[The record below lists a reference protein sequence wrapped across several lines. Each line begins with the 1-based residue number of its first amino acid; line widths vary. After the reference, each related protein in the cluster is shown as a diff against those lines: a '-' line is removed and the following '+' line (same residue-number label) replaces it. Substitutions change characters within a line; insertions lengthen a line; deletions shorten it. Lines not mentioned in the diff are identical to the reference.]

1 MTETES
7 PAPPVEP
14 PVATPPRVRV
24 FVSSPS
30 DLGHERGL
38 VRDLILALAREYR
51 PYFDLSAV
59 LWEEEA
65 LTAAQS
71 FQAGLVRPAECE
83 IVLVMLWTRLG
94 TPLAE
99 EPYGGMT
106 GTEWEFVDAVE
117 ASARAGAPE
126 VLVYRK
132 QAPCLIDV
140 NDAVRTREAVEERQR
155 LEVFFQRHFFNP
167 DGSFKRAF
175 RQFEDDRALR
185 ELVEGQ
191 LRKLLNRRI
200 SIERR
205 ASGGAADWCG
215 SPFRP
220 ERPFAL
226 ADEPV
231 FTGRETEVRELIA
244 RLERLRAGGQGLL
257 LISGASGVGKS
268 SLLHAGLL
276 PRLLRP
282 FLFAGVGGCRWCA
295 PDLAGAQPLQALA
308 DALCAPAVL
317 GDGLAGA
324 GLDAVALARL
334 LARDPEL
341 GATQVGI
348 ALDRLQGGEGGESR
362 LALLCDPLDPL
373 LASEDGA
380 PSAVAL
386 AGVRA
391 LVALARSG
399 RVWVIATLRDDALAG
414 LADLPELA
422 ALVDADAWYPLAP
435 IAPARIR
442 QLVEIPARVAGIEH
456 VDERDVA
463 ARGLVERLES
473 DLAAVRH
480 WPPLLEL
487 VLAELHH
494 AAERREARRLAVA
507 DYHRLGGLEG
517 LLRTRAERVW
527 SGLDEAARAALPVL
541 CRALLVLEGG
551 EQRRPGSRDGDLA
564 TLSSHPQ
571 AMALLEALVAAR
583 LVVIERDPEG
593 MAASSAPPP
602 AFGFL
607 AALRRLLA
615 QSREEWLVRVG
626 GWRDGRGADEA
637 PAPVMTETESPPWA
651 GGRAV
656 VRLVHPVL
664 ARCWPVLRDWASAPE
679 HARALRLRYRL
690 SRQAWLWRRT
700 DCNREYLLG
709 EAGHAALADFVAAH
723 GDELE
728 ALERDYLAHSR
739 AHLLAQRRRNRWVRL
754 TGLALLGLLL
764 AASAA
769 AYWAWDASRQ
779 ATLNLQYSRLKE
791 AAAAIALGN
800 TPEAVG
806 LAIGAAPYLPA
817 AATDTLARAFTRN
830 HLLAMA
836 EAPGGDPEHAL
847 TPAFSDDGTWL
858 ATLSQTAGARLWRL
872 RDGRFIAA
880 GGLAPPGVGLEAL
893 RVSGGGEK
901 VEVFGI
907 GAAGVWRLPLETP
920 RAPDWR
926 CDGAPGGVRALA
938 PDGRGLALTRVVDA
952 GVAVCMVDLAT
963 PGRVRWQRV
972 LHHAEI
978 RSLDFSPDGAL
989 LVSASR
995 DGRALLLDAASG
1007 VERARLPRGDTLDR
1021 PANRARFD
1029 HAGERVA
1036 VASAD
1041 ERVRLYGLDG
1051 RLLNTLGALER
1062 DGRTLRVHESAVRDL
1077 VFSPDDRFLVAVDD
1091 AGQVVRW
1098 TLANGAAEVLG
1109 HHGLSVERVELA
1121 AGDEEALV
1129 LSASL
1134 DKTARLWGLQTGREL
1149 AVFSH
1154 DGPVSGARFSRD
1166 GSRVL
1171 TYSARDGSARL
1182 WSVAPADGL
1191 SFRLEQ
1197 DDHVWHLA
1205 LAAPGDG
1212 SEVLMATAAFDGRV
1226 ELWSHDR
1233 AHPEQAPRL
1242 LRRLQHAPEVR
1253 VRRVGFSPGAR
1264 WLASAGFD
1272 GAARVWDLE
1281 GGGSCRAQV
1290 DPRCADP
1297 EATSCGGVHQVL
1309 FAPDGRWLL
1318 TAADVPETPLRLWD
1332 PADCSALP
1340 LPSAFAHDGHGV
1352 VAAAVGASADGALLV
1367 ASGDAAG
1374 TLRVMRRDPGARWRR
1389 LCTLEAH
1396 QAAVTDLALAPDGS
1410 ALASAGEDG
1419 RVALVELD
1427 GAGCTVPRLLDAGA
1441 GLVYA
1446 VGFAPDGEA
1455 LVSAAQDGRAYLWT
1469 RAGAPLATLVGHR
1482 DRVYSA
1488 EFSPD
1493 GQWLLTAAR
1502 DGELRLWRRPRR
1514 AQDAP
1519 LAAYLVLDAALG
1531 GVAYA
1536 HFSPDGNSLGAAYW
1550 ENAAVWWRLWNESP
1564 AIDPAWVRVWG
1575 PERARLALIREAM
1588 RFQRGD

>member
-1 MTETES
+1 MTETDLSNHPTER
-7 PAPPVEP
+7 PAA
-14 PVATPPRVRV
+14 ATPRLRV

-30 DLGHERGL
+30 DLEHERAL

-106 GTEWEFVDAVE
+106 GTEWEFVDAVD
-117 ASARAGAPE
+117 ASARAGSPE

-140 NDAVRTREAVEERQR
+140 NDAARTREAVDERQR
-155 LEVFFQRHFFNP
+155 LEAFFQRHFFNP

-175 RQFEDDRALR
+175 RQFEDARALR
-185 ELVEGQ
+185 ELVESQ

-200 SIERR
+200 SAERR
-205 ASGGAADWCG
+205 ASVGAADWRG

-220 ERPFAL
+220 EHAFAL

-231 FTGRETEVRELIA
+231 FTGRESEVRELVA
-244 RLERLRAGGQGLL
+244 RLERLRARGRGLL

-268 SLLHAGLL
+268 SLLQAGLL

-282 FLFAGVGGCRWCA
+282 FLFVGVGGCRWCA
-295 PDLAGAQPLQALA
+295 PDLAGTRPLQALA
-308 DALCAPAVL
+308 AALCAPAVL
-317 GDGLAGA
+317 GDALAGG
-324 GLDAVALARL
+324 GLDAAALARL

-341 GATQVGI
+341 GAGQVGA
-348 ALDRLQGGEGGESR
+348 ALDRLQGVEGGEWR

-373 LASEDGA
+373 LAHVAARTAEA
-380 PSAVAL
+380 EACARAL
-386 AGVRA
+386 A
-391 LVALARSG
+391 ALARSE
-399 RVWVIATLRDDALAG
+399 RIWVIATLRDDALAG
-414 LADLPELA
+414 LTDRSELA
-422 ALVDADAWYPLAP
+422 ALVDEEAWYPLAP

-456 VDERDVA
+456 VEESAVGE
-463 ARGLVERLES
+463 RGLVERLEA
-473 DLAAVRH
+473 DLAAVHH

-487 VLAELHH
+487 VLEELHQ
-494 AAERREARRLAVA
+494 AAGRRGTRRLLVS
-507 DYHRLGGLEG
+507 DYHALGGLDG
-517 LLRTRAERVW
+517 LLRARADRLW
-527 SGLDEAARAALPVL
+527 AQLDERARAALPVL
-541 CRALLVLEGG
+541 CRALLVLESG
-551 EQRRPGSRDGDLA
+551 EQRLPGARDGDLA
-564 TLSSHPQ
+564 TLAAHPQ
-571 AMALLEALVAAR
+571 AMALLESLVAAR

-593 MAASSAPPP
+593 GGAAVVPPP
-602 AFGFL
+602 AFGL
-607 AALRRLLA
+607 AAALRRLLA

-626 GWRDGRGADEA
+626 GWRETRPVDEERP
-637 PAPVMTETESPPWA
+637 PAEPSLERPPWA
-651 GGRAV
+651 EGRAV
-656 VRLVHPVL
+656 ARLVHPAL
-664 ARCWPVLRDWASAPE
+664 ARCWPVLRDWAGMPE

-709 EAGHAALADFVAAH
+709 ETGHAALAAFVAAH
-723 GDELE
+723 EDELE
-728 ALERDYLAHSR
+728 ALERAYLAHSR

-754 TGLALLGLLL
+754 TGVALLGLLL

-791 AAAAIALGN
+791 AAAAIDQGN
-800 TPEAVG
+800 TPEAVE

-817 AATDTLARAFTRN
+817 AATDTLADAFTRN
-830 HLLAMA
+830 HLLALA
-836 EAPGGDPEHAL
+836 ESPGADPERPL
-847 TPAFSDDGTWL
+847 PPAFSDDGAWL
-858 ATLSQTAGARLWRL
+858 ATLSRADGARLWRL
-872 RDGRFIAA
+872 RDGRFVAA
-880 GGLAPPGVGLEAL
+880 GTLAPPGAALDAL
-893 RVSGGGEK
+893 RVTGGGDA

-907 GAAGVWRLPLETP
+907 GAEGVWRLPLEAP
-920 RAPDWR
+920 GAPDWR
-926 CDGAPGGVRALA
+926 CAGAPGEVLELA

-972 LHHAEI
+972 LHQAEI

-1007 VERARLPRGDTLDR
+1007 AERARLPRGGALDR

-1051 RLLNTLGALER
+1051 RLQTTLGALER

-1098 TLANGAAEVLG
+1098 TLTNGAAEVLG
-1109 HHGLSVERVELA
+1109 HHGLSVDRVELV

-1134 DKTARLWGLQTGREL
+1134 DKTARLWGLRTGREL

-1154 DGPVSGARFSRD
+1154 DGPVSGARFSAD

-1212 SEVLMATAAFDGRV
+1212 DEVLMATAAFDGRV

-1242 LRRLQHAPEVR
+1242 LHRLQHAPEVR

-1290 DPRCADP
+1290 DRRCADP
-1297 EATSCGGVHQVL
+1297 EAASCGGVHQVL

-1374 TLRVMRRDPGARWRR
+1374 TLRVMRREPGARWQR

-1396 QAAVTDLALAPDGS
+1396 RAAVTDLALAPDGT

-1427 GAGCTVPRLLDAGA
+1427 GAGCVGPRRLDAGA

-1446 VGFAPDGEA
+1446 VGFAPDGGA
-1455 LVSAAQDGRAYLWT
+1455 LVSAAQDGRAYLWS

-1550 ENAAVWWRLWNESP
+1550 ENAAVWWRLWNESSEI
-1564 AIDPAWVRVWG
+1564 APAWVRIWG

>member
-1 MTETES
+1 MTETDCSS
-7 PAPPVEP
+7 PSAKRPAA
-14 PVATPPRVRV
+14 ATPRLRV

-30 DLGHERGL
+30 DLEYERAL
-38 VRDLILALAREYR
+38 MRDLILALAREYR

-99 EPYGGMT
+99 QPYGGMT

-117 ASARAGAPE
+117 ASARAGSPE

-132 QAPCLIDV
+132 QAPCLVDV
-140 NDAVRTREAVEERQR
+140 NDAARTREAVEERQR
-155 LEVFFQRHFFNP
+155 LETFFQRHFFNP

-175 RQFEDDRALR
+175 RQFEDARALR

-200 SIERR
+200 SAERR
-205 ASGGAADWCG
+205 ASVGVADWRG

-220 ERPFAL
+220 ERAFAL

-231 FTGRETEVRELIA
+231 FTGRETEVRELVV
-244 RLERLRAGGQGLL
+244 RLERLRARGRGLL
-257 LISGASGVGKS
+257 LISGPSGVGKS

-282 FLFAGVGGCRWCA
+282 LLFAGVDGCRWCA
-295 PDLAGAQPLQALA
+295 PDLASARPLRALA
-308 DALCAPAVL
+308 VALCAPAVL
-317 GDGLAGA
+317 GDTLAGS
-324 GLDAVALARL
+324 GLDAAALARL

-341 GATQVGI
+341 GAGQIGA
-348 ALDRLQGGEGGESR
+348 ALDRLQGAEGGESR
-362 LALLCDPLDPL
+362 LVLIADPFDPL
-373 LASEDGA
+373 LAD
-380 PSAVAL
+380 VAL
-386 AGVRA
+386 EASEAEACARA
-391 LVALARSG
+391 LAALARSG
-399 RVWVIATLRDDALAG
+399 RIWVIATLRDDALSG
-414 LADLPELA
+414 LADLPEIATLI
-422 ALVDADAWYPLAP
+422 DDEAWYPLAP

-442 QLVEIPARVAGIEH
+442 QLIEIPARIAGIELAEESA
-456 VDERDVA
+456 VGE
-463 ARGLVERLES
+463 RGLIERLES
-473 DLAAVRH
+473 DLAVVRH
-480 WPPLLEL
+480 WSPLLEL
-487 VLAELHH
+487 VLEELLE
-494 AAERREARRLAVA
+494 AAERRGVRRLVVT
-507 DYHRLGGLEG
+507 DYHALGGVEG
-517 LLRTRAERVW
+517 LLRTRAERLW
-527 SGLDEAARAALPVL
+527 SRLDATVRATLPVL
-541 CRALLVLEGG
+541 CRALLALESD
-551 EQRRPGSRDGDLA
+551 EQQRPGVRDGDLA
-564 TLSSHPQ
+564 TLAAHPQ
-571 AMALLEALVAAR
+571 AMALLAPLVAAR
-583 LVVIERDPEG
+583 LVVIERDPER
-593 MAASSAPPP
+593 AAPAAAPPP
-602 AFGFL
+602 TFGL
-607 AALRRLLA
+607 AAALQRLLA

-626 GWRDGRGADEA
+626 GWREMRPVDEERA
-637 PAPVMTETESPPWA
+637 PAERPCERPAWA
-651 GGRAV
+651 EGRAV
-656 VRLVHPVL
+656 VRLVHPAL
-664 ARCWPVLRDWASAPE
+664 ARCWPVLRDWAGAPE

-709 EAGHAALADFVAAH
+709 EAGHAALAGFVAAH
-723 GDELE
+723 EDELE

-754 TGLALLGLLL
+754 TGMALLGLLL

-791 AAAAIALGN
+791 AAAAVALGN
-800 TPEAVG
+800 TPEAVE
-806 LAIGAAPYLPA
+806 LAIGAAPHLPA

-830 HLLAMA
+830 RLLAMA
-836 EAPGGDPEHAL
+836 EAPGADPERPL
-847 TPAFSDDGTWL
+847 PPAFSDDGAWL
-858 ATLSQTAGARLWRL
+858 ATLSHADGARLWRL
-872 RDGRFIAA
+872 RDGHFVAI
-880 GGLAPPGVGLEAL
+880 GMLAPPGAALEAL
-893 RVSGGGEK
+893 RVSGGGDA

-907 GAAGVWRLPLETP
+907 GAAGVWRLPLEAP

-926 CDGAPGGVRALA
+926 CVGAPGGVLALA

-972 LHHAEI
+972 VHQAEI
-978 RSLDFSPDGAL
+978 RSLDFSPDGTL
-989 LVSASR
+989 LATASR
-995 DGRALLLDAASG
+995 DGWALLLDAAGG
-1007 VERARLPRGDTLDR
+1007 VERVRLPPGGALDR

-1051 RLLNTLGALER
+1051 RLLSTLGALER

-1077 VFSPDDRFLVAVDD
+1077 AFSPDDRFLVAVDD

-1098 TLANGAAEVLG
+1098 TLASGAAEVLG
-1109 HHGLSVERVELA
+1109 HHGLSVERVELVP
-1121 AGDEEALV
+1121 GDEEALV

-1134 DKTARLWGLQTGREL
+1134 DKTARLWGVETGREL

-1182 WSVAPADGL
+1182 WSVTPADGL

-1212 SEVLMATAAFDGRV
+1212 AEVLMATAAFDGRV

-1233 AHPEQAPRL
+1233 AHPEAPPRL

-1281 GGGSCRAQV
+1281 SNTSCRAQV

-1297 EATSCGGVHQVL
+1297 EAAGCAGVHEVL

-1318 TAADVPETPLRLWD
+1318 TAAEVPEAPLRLWD
-1332 PADCSALP
+1332 PVDCNALP

-1374 TLRVMRRDPGARWRR
+1374 TLRVMRREPGARWQR

-1427 GAGCTVPRLLDAGA
+1427 GAGCAAPRLLDAGA

-1446 VGFAPDGEA
+1446 VGFAPDGGA

-1469 RAGAPLATLVGHR
+1469 RAGVALATLVGHR

-1564 AIDPAWVRVWG
+1564 EIDPAWVRTWG